1 MGLPAKVLA
10 DDETALVVLRPH
22 VRRLVRPALVLLLLA
37 PAAGYALGAVP
48 AGATQATIRAVV
60 GAVAAIVALRWVI
73 WPFAT
78 WWTTLYVLTDQRL
91 LERVGVVGRSGH
103 DLPLRGITDVV
114 VAQRLGERLLRTGTL
129 SVTTEGGAKFTMTD
143 VPGVSRLQHGL
154 LAVPTTSRSASPRR
168 PGDSGGRT
176 GGWTTAPTRNSAAV
190 PGDRCR
196 DGRDAASGDH
206 LGDDPGDD
214 PGDDLDD
221 AAERERETV
230 RRLHALHQQVRMTP
244 VPDSPVEDDATPPA
258 GPSGGKPSGGKPP
271 DRPEGISPERNSP
284 TRSRPKGRAS
294 CPSRSARDRSRSRC
308 GRGQAGRRGR
318 AGAAAARG
326 TAPLA
331 PS

>member
-60 GAVAAIVALRWVI
+60 AAVAAIVALRWVI

-154 LAVPTTSRSASPRR
+154 LAVADDVAERLATPARR
-168 PGDSGGRT
+168 FRRENGRLENGPDEELGGRYLEI
-176 GGWTTAPTRNSAAV
+176 GAGTT
-190 PGDRCR
+190 
-196 DGRDAASGDH
+196 RDAASGDH

-244 VPDSPVEDDATPPA
+244 VPDSPVEDDATPLA
-258 GPSGGKPSGGKPP
+258 GPSGGKPSGGKPSGGKPSGGNQSGEEQP
-271 DRPEGISPERNSP
+271 DEEPPEGARILPFP
-284 TRSRPKGRAS
+284 QRP
-294 CPSRSARDRSRSRC
+294 
-308 GRGQAGRRGR
+308 
-318 AGAAAARG
+318 
-326 TAPLA
+326 
-331 PS
+331 